1 MSYLRWSSLRQ
12 DGDGAPSYLRWSSLA
27 GFQLLPASNIFYR
40 GILVT
45 CNISSIGIPEVV
57 FFLLFLIREGGIF
70 LLNFFK
76 CSYEYGE
83 PDTKFLCKIMSF
95 CLVAF
100 IYLYLEM
107 SMKLVVRQFSFL

>member
-1 MSYLRWSSLRQ
+1 M
-12 DGDGAPSYLRWSSLA
+12 
-27 GFQLLPASNIFYR
+27 
-40 GILVT
+40 
-45 CNISSIGIPEVV
+45 
-57 FFLLFLIREGGIF
+57 LFLIREGGIF

-83 PDTKFLCKIMSF
+83 PGTKFLCKIISF

-107 SMKLVVRQFSFL
+107 SMELVVTQFVFFDPHRKTQ